1 MKNSLFPRSLIILA
15 LALSLTTYVVAKG
28 TPRLTIQTPTEGQTI
43 QPMPALGP
51 VAIVKFTTD
60 NFKIDSVDKGHGSI
74 TDMATQE
81 HPDHGYVQVTVDD
94 SPWFFIHSDNDPI
107 VVSGL
112 SPGKH
117 SVKLQLVG
125 PNYAAIGAAQT
136 VNFIIGSET
145 GR

>member
-1 MKNSLFPRSLIILA
+1 M
-15 LALSLTTYVVAKG
+15 ALSLTIYVSAKG

-43 QPMPALGP
+43 QPMPGLGP

-117 SVKLQLVG
+117 SVKMQLVG
-125 PNYAAIGAAQT
+125 PNYAPLGAAQT
-136 VNFIIGSET
+136 VNFTIGSET